1 MANTTWNPSD
11 LLNVT
16 LSGGNLVATPT
27 GQGLVRSV
35 DSLAS
40 GKFYF
45 EIAMA
50 GANAGGCVLG
60 MATAAGNLST
70 LVLTGVASA
79 ILNGQGTVNVN
90 GTNLG
95 GGLLGPSVSGTP
107 FCIAVDLGAK
117 LIWFRNGASGNW
129 NGSGTANP
137 ATGVGGFSIAS
148 LVNPGLG
155 LFACCGATGVNVAMT
170 ANFGGSAFTGAV
182 PSGFTSGFTSGLGP
196 PTSTLVTQAAVEHFI
211 APNPVAQVTQVSV
224 EHFIAPSPSAQ
235 VTQVALEEWA
245 APNPLAQVTQVA
257 LEEWASVALY
267 TTVPA
272 PGAGEVDAAATVT
285 GAGAT
290 LTTAA
295 GAGEADAAATV
306 TGAGAIAITGRG
318 EVDAGATVTG
328 AGATIHAVT
337 GTGEVD
343 AGADV
348 EGAGFVGAIG
358 AGEADAFA
366 DVRGMGAVIAPPNAL
381 PFLPGLGWSVHRR
394 PTFDTIVATHP
405 SGSEV
410 RLALWQNCLWE
421 FELSYDALASND
433 AYPGV
438 WTNTLQTLMGFY
450 LARGGQRGTFLFID
464 PDFNTMAGQGIGA
477 GDGTTV
483 VFPFVRAF
491 GGQVEPVGWV
501 TAVSAIYL
509 DGAPVTSGWAIRG
522 NVISF
527 DAAPASGV
535 VISADFSYAFV
546 CRFLEDSIDF
556 EEFMDNL
563 WQLKSLKFRQVRL

>member
-1 MANTTWNPSD
+1 
-11 LLNVT
+11 V
-16 LSGGNLVATPT
+16 
-27 GQGLVRSV
+27 Q
-35 DSLAS
+35 
-40 GKFYF
+40 
-45 EIAMA
+45 
-50 GANAGGCVLG
+50 
-60 MATAAGNLST
+60 
-70 LVLTGVASA
+70 
-79 ILNGQGTVNVN
+79 
-90 GTNLG
+90 
-95 GGLLGPSVSGTP
+95 
-107 FCIAVDLGAK
+107 AV
-117 LIWFRNGASGNW
+117 
-129 NGSGTANP
+129 
-137 ATGVGGFSIAS
+137 
-148 LVNPGLG
+148 
-155 LFACCGATGVNVAMT
+155 
-170 ANFGGSAFTGAV
+170 
-182 PSGFTSGFTSGLGP
+182 
-196 PTSTLVTQAAVEHFI
+196 VTQI
-211 APNPVAQVTQVSV
+211 L
-224 EHFIAPSPSAQ
+224 
-235 VTQVALEEWA
+235 LEEWGS
-245 APNPLAQVTQVA
+245 VT
-257 LEEWASVALY
+257 
-267 TTVPA
+267 TF
-272 PGAGEVDAAATVT
+272 GI
-285 GAGAT
+285 
-290 LTTAA
+290 AA

-306 TGAGAIAITGRG
+306 TGVGVAFTPPGVGTG
-318 EVDAGATVTG
+318 EVDAAATVTG
-328 AGATIHAVT
+328 TGATIQVAV
-337 GTGEVD
+337 GTGEAD

-358 AGEADAFA
+358 VGEADAFA
-366 DVRGMGAVIAPPNAL
+366 DVRGMGAIIAPPNAL

-464 PDFNTMAGQGIGA
+464 PDFNTMVGQGIGA

-509 DGAPVTSGWAIRG
+509 DGAPVTSGWTVSGATITFA
-522 NVISF
+522 S
-527 DAAPASGV
+527 APASGV
-535 VISADFSYAFV
+535 VISADFSYGFV